1 MSTDAIAAML
11 RQVTADANLQQAFV
25 EFGAHHGFKFTSR
38 DLREADL
45 LNISSSIPVGPV
57 DMRDDSVDSGFG
69 MGEFPA
75 E

>member
-11 RQVTADANLQQAFV
+11 RQVAGDANLQQALV
-25 EFGAHHGFKFTSR
+25 EFGAHHGFKFTPH
-38 DLREADL
+38 DLREVNL
-45 LNISSSIPVGPV
+45 LNISGSMPTVPVER
-57 DMRDDSVDSGFG
+57 RDESVDSGFG